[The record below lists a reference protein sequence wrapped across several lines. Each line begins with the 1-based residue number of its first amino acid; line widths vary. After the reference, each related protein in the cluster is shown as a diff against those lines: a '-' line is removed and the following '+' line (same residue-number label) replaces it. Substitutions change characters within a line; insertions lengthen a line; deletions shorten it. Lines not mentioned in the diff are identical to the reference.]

1 MKFKNKIGII
11 SISLLAF
18 ACTDLEVT
26 DRDYLLGSEYPEN
39 ATQALR
45 VSTPVFAGTQPM
57 LDAGGWWFTQ
67 EITSDE
73 AVAPTR
79 GADWDDSGK
88 WRQLSK
94 HTWTPTTEG
103 VVQLW
108 RMIYGSI
115 PKANRAIELL
125 KEGAEGNPAVQEVLA
140 QTQVSRAFYFY
151 LAIDNF
157 GDIPFPRTF
166 TGAEEFPSKTPRAE
180 VFNELVTEIEAAIP
194 FLADPVPGSKSSSI
208 NKGTAYAL
216 LAKLYLNAQVY
227 TGTPMWQK
235 ASDACDK
242 VISMGYQ
249 LEANP
254 LGAFKTA
261 NETSKENIYTIAYD
275 EDAFKGF
282 NLHMRTL
289 HGLSQLTFGMSTAPW
304 NGFATLEAH
313 YNTFE
318 SSDLRNQMLLVGQ
331 QYTVSG
337 DAISDPAADGAALV
351 FTPYIPELQMSNS
364 VYSSAVVKMS
374 GVRVAKWEVSAGAK
388 ENLSNDFAIFRLAD
402 FILMKAEAQV
412 RLNGAGAGDALIN
425 QIRGRALASQL
436 TGYTLADILA
446 ERGREMMWEGHR
458 RQDLIRFGKYTG
470 TWWEKSD
477 TDPNRNIFPIPEFA
491 LLANKNLL
499 PQNPGY

>member
-1 MKFKNKIGII
+1 MKFKSKIGII
-11 SISLLAF
+11 GISLLAF
-18 ACTDLEVT
+18 ACTDLEIT

-39 ATQALR
+39 AEQALR

-57 LDAGGWWFTQ
+57 LDNGGWWFTQ

-79 GADWDDSGK
+79 GSDWDDSGK
-88 WRQLSK
+88 WRQLSR
-94 HTWTPTTEG
+94 HTWTPTTDAII
-103 VVQLW
+103 QLY
-108 RMIYGSI
+108 RMIYTSI
-115 PKANRAIELL
+115 PRANRAIELL
-125 KEGAEGNPAVQEVLA
+125 KEGAEANPAVQQVLA
-140 QTQVSRAFYFY
+140 QTEVSRAYYFY
-151 LAIDNF
+151 LAMDNF
-157 GDIPFPRTF
+157 GDISFPRTF
-166 TGAEEFPSKTPRAE
+166 TGADEFPARTPRAE
-180 VFNELVTEIEAAIP
+180 VFKQLVADVEGAIP
-194 FLADPVPGSKSSSI
+194 YLADPVAGASASAI

-216 LAKLYLNAQVY
+216 LAKLYLNAEVY

-242 VISMGYQ
+242 VIGMGYQ
-249 LEANP
+249 LEASP
-254 LGAFKTA
+254 LASFKTA

-275 EDAFKGF
+275 QDAFKGF

-313 YNTFE
+313 YNTFQ
-318 SSDLRNQMLLVGQ
+318 STDLRKNMLLVGQ
-331 QYTVSG
+331 QYTVAG
-337 DAISDPAADGAALV
+337 DAINDPAADGAPLV
-351 FTPYIPELQMSNS
+351 FTPFIPELQMSNS

-374 GVRVAKWEVSAGAK
+374 GVRVAKWQVAPGAK

-402 FILMKAEAQV
+402 IILMKAEALV
-412 RLNGAGAGDALIN
+412 RLNGAGAGDALVN
-425 QIRGRALASQL
+425 QIRSRAEVPQL
-436 TGYTLADILA
+436 SGYTLTAILA
-446 ERGREMMWEGHR
+446 ERGRELMWEGHR

-470 TWWEKSD
+470 IWWEKTD

-491 LLANKNLL
+491 YLANKNLL